1 MDADAGIHPDIVRW
15 VARHQGTTTTA
26 AAAVVVVR
34 GEKPLDPG
42 QAIDPIHLDPKSA
55 GALVVTAAKLAAG
68 FFRPTTRQ
76 EIVWVEG
83 DSQLA
88 VGIAGV
94 GLTVGDGVAR
104 ITIPVRCDQTG
115 ADVVAVTLAVG
126 GPDRPAGLY
135 AATLRRPEGPTPVI
149 DAWGEALV
157 AFAWQ
162 TLLTLATQVAGALG
176 KDARGNVLV
185 PAALTASRT
194 GLSILPMARHRFAGS
209 SGLEATRR

>member
-1 MDADAGIHPDIVRW
+1 MDADAGIHPDIARW
-15 VARHQGTTTTA
+15 MAKRPRPA
-26 AAAVVVVR
+26 EAV
-34 GEKPLDPG
+34 
-42 QAIDPIHLDPKSA
+42 A
-55 GALVVTAAKLAAG
+55 GALRPRNDQSLLPGHPVDTIDIDPDSAQALVVIAAKLAAG

-83 DSQLA
+83 DSELA
-88 VGIAGV
+88 VGIASV
-94 GLTVGDGVAR
+94 GISLGDGVAR
-104 ITIPVRCDQTG
+104 ITIPVRCDQSG

-126 GPDRPAGLY
+126 GPGRPAGLY
-135 AATLRRPEGPTPVI
+135 AATLRRPEGPALVI

-162 TLLTLATQVAGALG
+162 TLLTLVTQVAGAVG

-185 PAALTASRT
+185 PAALTASSD

-209 SGLEATRR
+209 SGLKATR